1 MHLQNKT
8 IVPRGGFGH
17 SFCGQWGRRGFAA
30 RGRICT
36 HSFLALLLQFGVG
49 LHCAGTV
56 LLLLENVCLIETNDP
71 RPSFS
76 LGLRAA
82 LSVLGDSSATWWCR
96 AGEIF
101 SPFLGTHSG
110 TLRTGGSGTI
120 WRDLPWG
127 RLESTRR
134 GGEWG
139 RFGVEI
145 LTDTREAS
153 HRVTQKYRVGVASR
167 QDQDA
172 WGVRPALLLQAE
184 ASRNSRS

>member
-1 MHLQNKT
+1 MGGSSVLGTEWGHLTMHLQNKT

-82 LSVLGDSSATWWCR
+82 LSVLGGIQAPPGGAELGKYSL
-96 AGEIF
+96 
-101 SPFLGTHSG
+101 PFLE
-110 TLRTGGSGTI
+110 
-120 WRDLPWG
+120 P
-127 RLESTRR
+127 
-134 GGEWG
+134 
-139 RFGVEI
+139 
-145 LTDTREAS
+145 
-153 HRVTQKYRVGVASR
+153 TQA
-167 QDQDA
+167 
-172 WGVRPALLLQAE
+172 P
-184 ASRNSRS
+184 